1 VSRGRLLGAGL
12 AAYLLALLFTVPAE
26 LLREPLQTWLPEV
39 RLGALSGHA
48 HAGRVEPLTV
58 AGVALDRA
66 AWRWRPSALL
76 SGRLGFGV
84 SVDSG
89 AGRVALRIARP
100 PGSAVLELAAVRGS
114 LDLDWIGRALPQLPV
129 RARGRLLLEELAV
142 DLDPT
147 GWPRRAGGRFRLQ
160 QAVLSAPVALNLA
173 DVAGTLGMDGAR
185 LAVDFTLEPAAALTG
200 AGRLLLAADGGYRL
214 AARLAPGA
222 AADPDVTG
230 WLHQAGRPAADGSVQ
245 VDLAG
250 RLR

>member
-1 VSRGRLLGAGL
+1 VTRGRLLGAGL

-26 LLREPLQTWLPEV
+26 LLRGPLQTTLPEV

-48 HAGRVEPLTV
+48 HAGRVEPLSV

-76 SGRLGFGV
+76 SGRLGFEV
-84 SVDSG
+84 TVDTGSG
-89 AGRVALRIARP
+89 QVALRAARA
-100 PGSAVLELAAVRGS
+100 PGSDLLELEAVRGS
-114 LDLDWIGRALPQLPV
+114 LDLDWLGRALPRQPV

-142 DLDPT
+142 DLDPS
-147 GWPRRAGGRFRLQ
+147 GWPRRARGRFRLQ

-173 DVAGTLGMDGAR
+173 DVDGTLGMEGGR
-185 LAVDFTLEPAAALTG
+185 LVVDFTLAPAAALTG
-200 AGRLLLAADGGYRL
+200 SGRLQLAADGGYRI

-222 AADPDVTG
+222 AAAPDVTG
-230 WLHQAGRPAADGSVQ
+230 WLRQAGRPAADGSVQ

>member
-1 VSRGRLLGAGL
+1 MSRGRLLGAGL
-12 AAYLLALLFTVPAE
+12 TAYLLALLFTVPAE
-26 LLREPLQTWLPEV
+26 LLRGPLQAWLPEV
-39 RLGALSGHA
+39 RLGALSGLA
-48 HAGRVEPLTV
+48 HAGRIDPLTV
-58 AGVALDRA
+58 AGVVLDRA

-76 SGRLGFGV
+76 SGRLGFGI

-89 AGRVALRIARP
+89 AGRVMLRAARA
-100 PGSAVLELAAVRGS
+100 PGSTVLELAAVRGS
-114 LDLDWIGRALPQLPV
+114 LDLDWLGRALAQLPV

-147 GWPRRAGGRFRLQ
+147 GWPRRASGRFRLQ

-173 DVAGTLGMDGAR
+173 DVDGALGMEGGR
-185 LAVDFTLEPAAALTG
+185 LVVDFTLAPAAALTG
-200 AGRLLLAADGGYRL
+200 SGRLQLAADGGYRIE
-214 AARLAPGA
+214 ARLAPGA

-230 WLHQAGRPAADGSVQ
+230 WLRQAGRPAADGSIQ